1 MKARRLHRVIGMM
14 MLLPMLGWA
23 ATGLV
28 FFLKPGYSAAY
39 EMLAL
44 RTYPLEGNVTITP
57 QPAWLEVRASRT
69 ILGRHLLVRTT
80 SGWQHL
86 NPDTMTERA
95 APTPD
100 EVKALLTDAF
110 TAHPQRYGTITAVTG
125 NVVTTSTHVQ
135 VTLDWKRLSLQQR
148 GRDTDWIDRL
158 YKIHYLQ
165 WTGVQAVD
173 KVLGIVGL
181 VLLVGLSGL
190 GLWLQVNAS
199 RNRLR

>member
-1 MKARRLHRVIGMM
+1 
-14 MLLPMLGWA
+14 MLLPLLGWA

-28 FFLKPGYSAAY
+28 FFLKPGYSEAY
-39 EMLAL
+39 ELLSL
-44 RTYPLEGNVTITP
+44 RTYPLEGSLTITP

-69 ILGRHLLVRTT
+69 ILGRHLLVRTA

-110 TAHPQRYGTITAVTG
+110 AANPKRYGTITSVAG
-125 NVVTTSTHVQ
+125 NVAMTSTQVQ

-181 VLLVGLSGL
+181 ILITGLSGL
-190 GLWLQVNAS
+190 GLWLQVKSKRAA
-199 RNRLR
+199 RAQ

>member
-1 MKARRLHRVIGMM
+1 MIL
-14 MLLPMLGWA
+14 LLPMLGWA

-28 FFLKPGYSAAY
+28 FFLKPGYGEAY
-39 EMLAL
+39 EMLSL

-69 ILGRHLLVRTT
+69 ILGRHLLVRTA

-86 NPDTMTERA
+86 NPDTLTERP

-100 EVKALLTDAF
+100 EVKALLADAF
-110 TAHPQRYGTITAVTG
+110 TAHPQRYGTITSVTG
-125 NVVTTSTHVQ
+125 NVATTNTQVQ

-173 KVLGIVGL
+173 KVLGVVGL
-181 VLLVGLSGL
+181 ILIAGLSGL
-190 GLWLQVNAS
+190 GFWLQWNTS
-199 RNRLR
+199 RNRFR